1 MKRHHLPYFGLLAG
15 LVALDQLTKAVVV
28 KLVPFYGNVS
38 VVPGF
43 FSISHIH
50 NRGAIFGT
58 FSQSPSPIVTI
69 ALAAASLFAL
79 VMVVVYFFRT
89 PASQKGMKLALTLIL
104 AGALGNFIDRV
115 LRGFVV
121 DFLEFHVKRAYFPTF
136 NVADSCI
143 TLGALV
149 LILILVVRRP

>member
-1 MKRHHLPYFGLLAG
+1 MKRHLPYLGLIAG
-15 LVALDQLTKAVVV
+15 LVALDQIAKAVVV

-38 VVPGF
+38 VIPGF
-43 FSISHIH
+43 FAVSHFH

-58 FSQSPSPIVTI
+58 FSQSPSPLVTI

-89 PASQKGMKLALTLIL
+89 PVSQKGMKLALTLIM

-115 LRGFVV
+115 ARGYVV

-143 TLGALV
+143 TIGALV
-149 LILILVVRRP
+149 LILILVARRP

>member
-69 ALAAASLFAL
+69 GLAAASLFAL

-143 TLGALV
+143 TIGALV